1 MMRPSSRTAAPTKS
15 SVGNESRLREMA
27 RGWLEVV
34 GHCGWRHVAVVG
46 LFFLLANVMLWRA
59 VYLKITE
66 REFLEQQG
74 EMRYERVQEISAHR
88 GQVLDRNG
96 EPLAVSTPMETV
108 WVNPRQ
114 LNLALGRVPELAHA
128 LQLDATQLKAQV
140 QRNAERQFL
149 YVKRQ
154 VTPEEGEKV
163 RALRI
168 PGVNTRREYRRFYP
182 TGEVTA
188 HILGF
193 TNIDDEA
200 QEGIERTYDEW
211 LRGESGARRV
221 IKDLHGGVVETRELI
236 REARPGHDLVLSLD
250 RRLQYL
256 AYRELKA
263 GVQAQKAKGGTA
275 VLLDVRTGEILAM
288 VNQPSFNPNDRAS
301 IRPDLTRNRAVID
314 AFEPGSTMKPFS
326 VAVGLESGKFRPET
340 PVDTHPGYMR
350 VDRFT
355 IRDHHNYGLLD
366 VTGVIRKSSN
376 IGVTKIA
383 MAVGPESLWSF
394 YDELGLGRVSGT
406 GFPGESSGRLRHF
419 RDWSASD
426 IATHA
431 YGYGMSVTAMQ
442 LVRAYGAIA
451 HDGVLMPVSF
461 LKLDQA
467 PEGKR
472 VMDPQVAVALRTMM
486 EEVVKTGGTGTK
498 AQVSG
503 YRVAGKTGTA
513 HKSQGGGYAEDK
525 YVSVFAGL
533 APASNPR
540 LALVVMID
548 EPGAGVYY
556 GGQVAGPV
564 FSGIMEEALRILNVA
579 PDAMGPGTVV
589 QAPVKGGQG

>member
-1 MMRPSSRTAAPTKS
+1 MSGLRALIQAMRGS
-15 SVGNESRLREMA
+15 
-27 RGWLEVV
+27 
-34 GHCGWRHVAVVG
+34 GWRYSLVVA
-46 LFFLLANVMLWRA
+46 LFFVLANVMLWRA

-66 REFLEQQG
+66 RDFLEQQG
-74 EMRYERVQEISAHR
+74 GMRYERVQEISAHR
-88 GQVLDRNG
+88 GQILDRNG

-108 WVNPRQ
+108 WVDPRE
-114 LNLALGRVPELAHA
+114 LMPAIDRVPELAHA
-128 LQLDATQLKAQV
+128 LGLEASRLRAQV
-140 QRNAERQFL
+140 QRNAERRFL
-149 YVKRQ
+149 YIKRQ
-154 VTPEEGEKV
+154 ITPEEGERVK
-163 RALRI
+163 ALRI
-168 PGVNTRREYRRFYP
+168 PGVNTHREYRRFYP

-193 TNIDDEA
+193 TNIDDQA
-200 QEGIERTYDEW
+200 LEGIERTYDHW
-211 LRGESGARRV
+211 LRGEPGARRV
-221 IKDLHGGVVETRELI
+221 IKDLHGGVIETRELI
-236 REARPGHDLVLSLD
+236 REARPGNDLVLSLD

-263 GVQAQKAKGGTA
+263 AVQANKAKGGTA

-288 VNQPSFNPNDRAS
+288 VNQPSFNPNDRTS
-301 IRPDLTRNRAVID
+301 IRPDLARNRAVID

-326 VAVGLESGKFRPET
+326 VAVGLESGKFSPDT
-340 PVDTHPGYMR
+340 LIDTHPGVMK

-355 IRDHHNYGLLD
+355 IRDHQNYGLLD

-383 MAVGPESLWSF
+383 MAVGPEALWSF
-394 YDELGLGRVSGT
+394 YDSLGLGRVSGT

-419 RDWSASD
+419 RDWNASD

-431 YGYGMSVTAMQ
+431 YGYGMSVTALQ

-461 LKLDQA
+461 LKVEQP

-472 VMDPQVAVALRTMM
+472 VMDARVAQTLRAMM
-486 EEVVKTGGTGTK
+486 EEVVKAGGTGTK

-513 HKSQGGGYAEDK
+513 HKSQAGGYAEDK
-525 YVSVFAGL
+525 YVAVFAGM
-533 APASNPR
+533 APATKPR
-540 LALVVMID
+540 LALAVMID
-548 EPGAGVYY
+548 EPSAGVYY

-564 FSGIMEEALRILNVA
+564 FSAIMEEALRILNVA
-579 PDAMGPGTVV
+579 PDAMTPATVV
-589 QAPVKGGQG
+589 SAPAKGGQG

>member
-1 MMRPSSRTAAPTKS
+1 MLSEA
-15 SVGNESRLREMA
+15 MA
-27 RGWLEVV
+27 R
-34 GHCGWRHVAVVG
+34 HGWRHVAVVA
-46 LFFLLANVMLWRA
+46 LFFLLANVLLWRA
-59 VYLKITE
+59 VYLKITA

-114 LNLALGRVPELAHA
+114 LSQAIDRVPELAHA
-128 LQLDATQLKAQV
+128 LKLDAAQLRSQV

-154 VTPEEGEKV
+154 VTPEEGETV

-182 TGEVTA
+182 TGEATA
-188 HILGF
+188 HVLGF
-193 TNIDDEA
+193 TNIDVVA

-340 PVDTHPGYMR
+340 PIDTHPGYMR

-383 MAVGPESLWSF
+383 MAVGPELLWSF
-394 YDELGLGRVSGT
+394 YDDLGFGRVSGT

-419 RDWSASD
+419 RDWNASD

-431 YGYGMSVTAMQ
+431 YGYGMSVTALQ

-461 LKLDQA
+461 LKQDQA

-472 VMDPQVAVALRTMM
+472 VMDASVAVALRSMM
-486 EEVVKTGGTGTK
+486 EEVVKAGGTGTK

-513 HKSQGGGYAEDK
+513 RKSQGGGYAEDK
-525 YVSVFAGL
+525 YVAVFAGF
-533 APASNPR
+533 APASSPR
-540 LALVVMID
+540 LALAVMID
-548 EPGAGVYY
+548 EPGEGVYY

-579 PDAMGPGTVV
+579 PDGMGPDTVV
-589 QAPVKGGQG
+589 QTPAQGGQG

>member
-1 MMRPSSRTAAPTKS
+1 MTGIGALMRAA
-15 SVGNESRLREMA
+15 G
-27 RGWLEVV
+27 RG
-34 GHCGWRHVAVVG
+34 GWRYGMVVA
-46 LFFLLANVMLWRA
+46 FFFVLANVMLWRA

-66 REFLEQQG
+66 RDFLEQQG
-74 EMRYERVQEISAHR
+74 GMRYERVQEISAHR
-88 GQVLDRNG
+88 GQILDRNG

-108 WVNPRQ
+108 WVDPRE
-114 LNLALGRVPELAHA
+114 LMPALDRVPELAQA
-128 LQLDATQLKAQV
+128 LGLEASRLRAQV
-140 QRNAERQFL
+140 QQNAERRFL
-149 YVKRQ
+149 YIKRQ
-154 VTPEEGEKV
+154 ITPEEAARVK
-163 RALRI
+163 ALRI

-182 TGEVTA
+182 TGEVSA
-188 HILGF
+188 HVLGF

-200 QEGIERTYDEW
+200 LEGIERTYDHW
-211 LRGESGARRV
+211 LRGEPGARRV
-221 IKDLHGGVVETRELI
+221 IKDLHGGVIETRELI
-236 REARPGHDLVLSLD
+236 REARPGNDLVLSLD

-263 GVQAQKAKGGTA
+263 AVQANKAKGGTA

-326 VAVGLESGKFRPET
+326 VAVGLESGKFRPDT
-340 PVDTHPGYMR
+340 PIDTHPGTMR

-383 MAVGPESLWSF
+383 MAVGPEALWSF
-394 YDELGLGRVSGT
+394 YDSLGLGRVSGT

-431 YGYGMSVTAMQ
+431 YGYGMSVTALQ

-461 LKLDQA
+461 LKVEQP

-472 VMDPQVAVALRTMM
+472 VMDAGVAQALRTMM
-486 EEVVKTGGTGTK
+486 EEVVKSGGTGTK

-513 HKSQGGGYAEDK
+513 RKSEAGGYAEDK
-525 YVSVFAGL
+525 YVSVFAGF

-540 LALVVMID
+540 LALAIMID

-564 FSGIMEEALRILNVA
+564 FSAIMEEALRILNVA
-579 PDAMGPGTVV
+579 PDAMTPATVV
-589 QAPVKGGQG
+589 SAPSKGGQG

>member
-1 MMRPSSRTAAPTKS
+1 MNSLRDRIAAS
-15 SVGNESRLREMA
+15 GL
-27 RGWLEVV
+27 
-34 GHCGWRHVAVVG
+34 GWRFVTVTV
-46 LFFLLANVMLWRA
+46 LFFVLANVMLWRA

-66 REFLEQQG
+66 REFLEKQG
-74 EMRYERVQEISAHR
+74 GMRYERVQEISAHR

-108 WVNPRQ
+108 WVNPRE
-114 LNLALGRVPELAHA
+114 LMPAIARLPELASA
-128 LQLDATQLKAQV
+128 LGMDVVRLRDHV
-140 QRNAERQFL
+140 QRNADKQFM

-154 VTPEEGEKV
+154 ITPDEGARVK
-163 RALRI
+163 ALRI

-182 TGEVTA
+182 TGEVMA
-188 HILGF
+188 HIIGF
-193 TNIDDEA
+193 TNVDDEA
-200 QEGIERTYDEW
+200 LEGIERTYDHW
-211 LRGESGARRV
+211 LRGQPGARRV
-221 IKDLHGGVVETRELI
+221 IKDLHGGVVEARELI
-236 REARPGHDLVLSLD
+236 REARPGNDLVLSLD

-263 GVQAQKAKGGTA
+263 AVLANKAKGGTA
-275 VLLDVRTGEILAM
+275 VMIDVRTGEILAM
-288 VNQPSFNPNDRAS
+288 VNQPSFNPNDRSS

-326 VAVGLESGKFRPET
+326 VAVGLNSGKFRPDT
-340 PVDTHPGYMR
+340 PIDTHPGTMR

-383 MAVGPESLWSF
+383 MAVGPEALWSF
-394 YDELGLGRVSGT
+394 YDSLGLGRVSGT

-419 RDWSASD
+419 RDWSGSD

-431 YGYGMSVTAMQ
+431 YGYGMSVTALQ

-467 PEGKR
+467 QEGKR
-472 VMDPQVAVALRTMM
+472 VMDANVAATLRSMM
-486 EEVVKTGGTGTK
+486 EEVVKSGGTGTK
-498 AQVSG
+498 AQVAG

-513 HKSQGGGYAEDK
+513 HKSQSGGYAEDK
-525 YVSVFAGL
+525 YVAVFAGM
-533 APASNPR
+533 APASSPR
-540 LALVVMID
+540 LALAVMID
-548 EPGAGVYY
+548 EPSTGVYY

-564 FSGIMEEALRILNVA
+564 FSSIMEDALRMLNVP
-579 PDAMGPGTVV
+579 PDGISPGTVV
-589 QAPVKGGQG
+589 SVPGKGGHG